1 MIGKVVKGIGGFYYV
16 SDGKDIIQGNARGSL
31 KRRKK
36 DTIYVGD
43 EVEYEIRA
51 EDGESIIT
59 KVLPRRN
66 ILKRPPVS
74 NLDTLV
80 IVSSAETPEM
90 IPLAVDK
97 LTVYCEITGIQP
109 ILVFTK
115 ADLASEERMREL
127 ENMYREVYP
136 VYSISS
142 VTGEGVD
149 DLRKAVAGQSV
160 ALAGPSGVGLC

>member
-16 SDGKDIIQGNARGSL
+16 SDGKEIIQGNARGNL

-51 EDGESIIT
+51 EDGECIIT

-90 IPLAVDK
+90 VPLAVDK
-97 LTVYCEITGIQP
+97 LTVYCE
-109 ILVFTK
+109 
-115 ADLASEERMREL
+115 LAETASDEEE
-127 ENMYREVYP
+127 
-136 VYSISS
+136 S
-142 VTGEGVD
+142 V
-149 DLRKAVAGQSV
+149 
-160 ALAGPSGVGLC
+160 